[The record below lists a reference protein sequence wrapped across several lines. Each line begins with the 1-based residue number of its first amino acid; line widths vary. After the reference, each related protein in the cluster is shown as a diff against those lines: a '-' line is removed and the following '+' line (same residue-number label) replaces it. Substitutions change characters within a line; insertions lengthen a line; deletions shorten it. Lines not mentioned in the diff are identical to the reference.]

1 MSIDLVSLKDLEAQG
16 VRLSAATI
24 WRKVRNGSF
33 PRPVRVSAGR
43 VAWVKSEIEAW
54 KQGLVEARDA
64 KTPAA

>member
-1 MSIDLVSLKDLEAQG
+1 MSIELIPMKDLKAEG

-24 WRKVRNGSF
+24 WRKVRDGSF
-33 PRPVRVSAGR
+33 PRPVQVSAGR

-64 KTPAA
+64 KATPA

>member
-54 KQGLVEARDA
+54 KRGLVEARDA
-64 KTPAA
+64 QTPAA

>member
-1 MSIDLVSLKDLEAQG
+1 MSIDLVPLKDLAAEG

-33 PRPVRVSAGR
+33 PKPVQVSAGR

-54 KQGLVEARDA
+54 KRGLVEARDA
-64 KTPAA
+64 RTTGA